1 MTNWALTFFLF
12 RFHLWILMSQNPSLC
27 KFRKQAI
34 QKTLEEIQDDKGD
47 VDGNFGSCIS
57 AYFWADWVT
66 YFRQNFQSCYQKKPV
81 PFRIYDDFGDDQIPL
96 APHLKNRLNPYPIPP
111 PTTKKVLL
119 EFPNTPINVRYVVAI
134 SKLSLSCRWVW
145 RHRAYSYLFDASWE
159 NDDH

>member
-1 MTNWALTFFLF
+1 
-12 RFHLWILMSQNPSLC
+12 MSQNPSLC

-66 YFRQNFQSCYQKKPV
+66 YFRQNFQSCYQKKLV

-96 APHLKNRLNPYPIPP
+96 APHLKNRPNPRPISP
-111 PTTKKVLL
+111 PTTKEVLL
-119 EFPNTPINVRYVVAI
+119 EYPNTPTIVRCGVAN
-134 SKLSLSCRWVW
+134 SKLMIQCKNRDSVNLDRKIKCERV
-145 RHRAYSYLFDASWE
+145 
-159 NDDH
+159 